1 MAKIEKVPTASYS
14 SYYGCYIIAMAAFVF
29 FGIIAWTLYSG
40 FSQDRALD
48 AITVN
53 EPVTLAVAPPDA
65 ARQTALAGRLREFG
79 EAAEAGRPAVLSMS
93 IEEINQV
100 IQMAPD
106 SGYGSYREMVRV
118 SRADPAAGCLIADI
132 CLPLKRLKFWE
143 GRMRYLVG
151 EGVFR
156 VEVLDEV
163 LDAKLI
169 NVRIPGKEPPEGF
182 VKNLEVWPW
191 MAPYRKQEKL
201 GKVLRGIKKAEVT
214 ADGLTMS
221 TTS

>member
-1 MAKIEKVPTASYS
+1 MATIEKVPTASYS

-40 FSQDRALD
+40 FSQDKALD
-48 AITVN
+48 AITAN
-53 EPVTLAVAPPDA
+53 DPVSLAVAGLDA
-65 ARQTALAGRLREFG
+65 ERQTALLGRLREFG
-79 EAAEAGRPAVLSMS
+79 EAAESGRPAVLSMS

-106 SGYGSYREMVRV
+106 SGYGSYRDMVRV
-118 SRADPAAGCLIADI
+118 RAADPAAGCLVADI

-143 GRMRYLVG
+143 GKMRYLVG

-156 VEVLDEV
+156 VEASEDGI
-163 LDAKLI
+163 DAKLV

-191 MAPYRKQEKL
+191 MAPYRKQEAL
-201 GKVLRGIKKAEVT
+201 GKMLRGIRKAEVT

-221 TTS
+221 TTK